1 MRATV
6 LAEIYGNDGEQLRAA
21 SEKVRNAFRSTYDMV
36 ETTTTEPTDIPEAR
50 FEVDQEKASLAGVFP
65 AEAALALRRYT
76 AGETV
81 GYGHAPGE
89 RTAQPVIL
97 RADYGNKVDP
107 AELGGLTVKNKLGL
121 DVPLSELVRVTHTT
135 APRPI
140 LNKDG
145 TRVVLVGG
153 ELGNS
158 VPAYAVLDLNHR
170 LNGMPVGNGDRLAT
184 GNLGLTP
191 VRADLSRAPVQLLW
205 DGEIRMTLDC
215 YHDLFIAL
223 SC

>member
-1 MRATV
+1 M
-6 LAEIYGNDGEQLRAA
+6 
-21 SEKVRNAFRSTYDMV
+21 
-36 ETTTTEPTDIPEAR
+36 
-50 FEVDQEKASLAGVFP
+50 
-65 AEAALALRRYT
+65 
-76 AGETV
+76 
-81 GYGHAPGE
+81 
-89 RTAQPVIL
+89 
-97 RADYGNKVDP
+97 
-107 AELGGLTVKNKLGL
+107 
-121 DVPLSELVRVTHTT
+121 THTT

-223 SC
+223 SAAVMLILDVYKRQELRCLEAPNGTRNTGSFRNILRRISCPAG